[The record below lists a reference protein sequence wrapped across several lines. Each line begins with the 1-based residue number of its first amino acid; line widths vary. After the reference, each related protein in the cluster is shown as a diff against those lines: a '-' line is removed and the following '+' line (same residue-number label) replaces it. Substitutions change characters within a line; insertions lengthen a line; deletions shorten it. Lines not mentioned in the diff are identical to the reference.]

1 LVRHA
6 FSRRV
11 ADGEIDVAIDV
22 RESDFVESDHASD
35 QSSFLESRRRRAKS
49 AYRIGENWTSMD
61 FEQRWAD
68 FQSEVPFE
76 RFQGGEEP
84 GFIPDGTEDGL
95 SCVPWMWGPEDSD
108 NLIIFVH
115 GFLSCPG
122 RWGLFIKEMLK
133 REVLCG
139 LPDGTGEDAPR
150 PCGKYRIM
158 AVTLPGHGYKWENVP
173 TQVSRMHTTEGNY
186 SSQETTSTVVS
197 RRDNITDMPFDM
209 FAWDDFCEAV
219 GALAEQFK
227 KEHPGG
233 TVAISGHSVGGL
245 LSLSIAI
252 KRPLIFNRVLILN
265 PELGPS
271 SMFFNPAEKG
281 FKHLRLSVDALSDD
295 CEAEREPG
303 MAFPGGSCQ
312 FKFGN
317 IGAAWSY
324 ARHLY
329 CKRWQISR
337 CISRGFAFSKERYAE
352 ARANFTKIKAFQMVQ
367 TRGDNA
373 VQEKRILMFMQ
384 AVDVARV
391 DDPNVGLCTFPKVMG
406 HTYLV
411 PGYVRAHPGG
421 PRWWAPYALE
431 VLTRFLLEG
440 RTIPVVERHGS
451 FNWKSFARKMKMFS
465 SFARTIQRGDYCIP
479 NSPKSVIG
487 AYLTVLP
494 AVQHNVSYEVVRPDG
509 TPVNVNVLFQGFA
522 RKEADVAGNWY
533 QREEE
538 LLSLDGHF
546 LYVGRKNI
554 NTRITDLY
562 FLDTKGKKLEECL
575 EIDAVQMQP
584 EKPLVEQI
592 AKASSKMN
600 DFRGMWVLSFCNHQF
615 IEAACAVL
623 QCME

>member
-1 LVRHA
+1 M
-6 FSRRV
+6 
-11 ADGEIDVAIDV
+11 G
-22 RESDFVESDHASD
+22 
-35 QSSFLESRRRRAKS
+35 
-49 AYRIGENWTSMD
+49 
-61 FEQRWAD
+61 
-68 FQSEVPFE
+68 
-76 RFQGGEEP
+76 
-84 GFIPDGTEDGL
+84 
-95 SCVPWMWGPEDSD
+95 
-108 NLIIFVH
+108 
-115 GFLSCPG
+115 
-122 RWGLFIKEMLK
+122 
-133 REVLCG
+133 
-139 LPDGTGEDAPR
+139 
-150 PCGKYRIM
+150 YRIM

-197 RRDNITDMPFDM
+197 RSDNITDMPFDM

-329 CKRWQISR
+329 CKRWQITR
-337 CISRGFAFSKERYAE
+337 C
-352 ARANFTKIKAFQMVQ
+352 N
-367 TRGDNA
+367 NA

-465 SFARTIQRGDYCIP
+465 SFARTIQR
-479 NSPKSVIG
+479 
-487 AYLTVLP
+487 
-494 AVQHNVSYEVVRPDG
+494 
-509 TPVNVNVLFQGFA
+509 
-522 RKEADVAGNWY
+522 
-533 QREEE
+533 EEE